1 VQSINGLLR
10 GIAFIGEQEPFA
22 LRKRA
27 KKIEMAA
34 AGSSAAGR
42 RTKRPALGRPFRG
55 SDA

>member
-27 KKIEMAA
+27 KKIEMAT